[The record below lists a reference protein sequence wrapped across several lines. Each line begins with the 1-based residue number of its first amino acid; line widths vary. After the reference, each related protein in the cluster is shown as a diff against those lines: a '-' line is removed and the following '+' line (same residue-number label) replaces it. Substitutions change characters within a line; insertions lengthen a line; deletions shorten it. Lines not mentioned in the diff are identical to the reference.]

1 MLFESFPENSRVWV
15 YTANRFLT
23 EQDKRFIQSNLNN
36 FLSQWKTHGTELY
49 ADAAILHDSFV
60 VITVNES
67 KVPSS
72 GCSVDSSV
80 RFMKELGKELNIDFF
95 NRLSVII
102 KKNDELKRIHYNDI
116 SEYPEWKLFNPIV
129 GTLSDLRENW
139 LIPIGV

>member
-95 NRLSVII
+95 NRLSVIL

>member
-80 RFMKELGKELNIDFF
+80 RFMKGLGKELNIDFF

>member
-1 MLFESFPENSRVWV
+1 MLFETFPENSRVWV
-15 YTANRFLT
+15 YTANRFLS
-23 EQDKRFIQSNLNN
+23 EQDKSFIQANLKN

-49 ADAAILHDSFV
+49 ADAVILHDSFV
-60 VITVNES
+60 VIAVNES

-102 KKNDELKRIHYNDI
+102 KNNDELKRIHYNDI

-129 GTLSDLRENW
+129 ASLNDLRENW